1 MDDYMKNKKMRRL
14 ELNRLAAELAEH
26 GFEDAAE
33 LQWFR
38 GITLRLKAKNMWMNG
53 LK

>member
-26 GFEDAAE
+26 GFEDAAAYLLE
-33 LQWFR
+33 RFA
-38 GITLRLKAKNMWMNG
+38 G
-53 LK
+53 